1 MYSVWVSPPA
11 IIVISL
17 GFAGLLGEQI
27 RQLHSRLKQDRGR
40 APCLGRIEAL
50 LRSNKH
56 QLAAALALVGLVLL
70 PPLSL
75 PPVTQWIGWVAAGL
89 VIALFA
95 VRPKSFPS
103 GIFTCRFAWQYASF
117 SMLVAALW
125 NLLAGPGVPYLILS
139 LTALLASLLSWKR
152 SQNTSA

>member
-27 RQLHSRLKQDRGR
+27 RQL
-40 APCLGRIEAL
+40 
-50 LRSNKH
+50 RSQLTKH
-56 QLAAALALVGLVLL
+56 QLAAAIALVGLVLL

-75 PPVTQWIGWVAAGL
+75 PPVPQWFGWAAAIL

-95 VRPKSFPS
+95 LQPKSLPQI
-103 GIFTCRFAWQYASF
+103 IFSPKFAWRYASF
-117 SMLVAALW
+117 AMLLAALW
-125 NLLAGPGVPYLILS
+125 YLLAGPYLPYLLVG
-139 LTALLASLLSWKR
+139 LAALFASLFSWKR
-152 SQNTSA
+152 SQTALT